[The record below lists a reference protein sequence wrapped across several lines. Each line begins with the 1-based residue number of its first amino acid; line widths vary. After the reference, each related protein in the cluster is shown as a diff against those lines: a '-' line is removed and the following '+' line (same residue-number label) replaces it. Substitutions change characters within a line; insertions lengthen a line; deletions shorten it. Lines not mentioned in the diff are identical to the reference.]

1 MKNLK
6 NIRIQLCQSR
16 GVSLVEIMIALLVFS
31 VGLLLLVPLGVYSI
45 NANQWSDRTTQAT
58 FFAQE
63 KLEELKNAD
72 VLSSGQDSVSTM
84 QRVWTV
90 QALTPSLSQISV
102 QINWKDFDNRSRQ
115 YLITTFTSQ

>member
-1 MKNLK
+1 M
-6 NIRIQLCQSR
+6 
-16 GVSLVEIMIALLVFS
+16 EIMIALLVFS